1 MYYYKIADLY
11 LQIEGDWPPI
21 GIGRLKNYRLE
32 ALPVGKKA
40 DICYHISQEC
50 EDIAMPQM
58 LDCTE
63 VNKRFWMHTADGGYA
78 AVDRVIEFSEKIIN
92 CIRANGDWSQ
102 ISGEL
107 SREDFCGL
115 DKNMRAFNVV
125 GETFPYVLH
134 SRGGMVL
141 HSSCILYNGQAVL
154 FSAQS
159 GTGKSTHTRLWKRY
173 YPETRIIND
182 DLPAIR
188 IKKEENGNVNAF
200 AYGTPWCG
208 KTQTNE
214 NVSAPIRA
222 IVFLNQAPKNELRR
236 ISGARAAFRLMEG
249 IRKPVL
255 ADMMQNSLD
264 AAANLVS
271 FVPTYELDCT
281 ISQEAVELV
290 KNELF

>member
-11 LQIEGDWPPI
+11 LQIEGDWPQI
-21 GIGRLKNYRLE
+21 GIGRLKAYRIDS
-32 ALPVGKKA
+32 LPEGKTA
-40 DICYHISQEC
+40 DVCYRICSEC
-50 EDIAMPQM
+50 DDIAMPSA
-58 LDCTE
+58 LDSTE

-92 CIRANGDWSQ
+92 CIRADATWSQ

-141 HSSCILYNGQAVL
+141 HSSCICYNGQAVL
-154 FSAQS
+154 FSALS
-159 GTGKSTHTRLWKRY
+159 GTGKSTHTRLWQQY
-173 YPETRIIND
+173 YPETAIIND

-188 IKKEENGNVNAF
+188 IKQDEQGNTQAI
-200 AYGTPWCG
+200 AYGTPWSG
-208 KTQTNE
+208 KTQTNQ
-214 NVSAPIRA
+214 NTSAPIRA
-222 IVFLNQAPKNELRR
+222 IVFLNQAPENALRR
-236 ISGARAAFRLMEG
+236 ISGAHAAFRLMEG
-249 IRKPVL
+249 IRRPVL
-255 ADMMQNSLD
+255 PDMMQKSLD

-271 FVPTYELDCT
+271 AVPIYELDCT